1 MSTIPTLTIRDEYGV
16 KYTSD
21 GKILIKVPK
30 DLQEY
35 TIKPGTEIICSEAFF
50 QCERLASL
58 EIPESVKE
66 IGDGAFYGCRNLKSI
81 TLSSPVIHI
90 GIWAFKDCSNLKDV
104 NFRYQTNVKRK
115 IQIEIDETAFK
126 GCPIESLTIPLC
138 GQMDLEEDVTNKTQT
153 NRINDYGDDLPF

>member
-1 MSTIPTLTIRDEYGV
+1 MSTIPKLTIRDEYGV
-16 KYTSD
+16 KYTAD
-21 GKILIKVPK
+21 GNILIKVPK

-35 TIKPGTEIICSEAFF
+35 TIKPGTEIICSEAFY
-50 QCERLASL
+50 QCEHLTSL

-81 TLSSPVIHI
+81 TLLSPVIHI

-104 NFRYQTNVKRK
+104 FFRYKTDVKRK
-115 IQIEIDETAFK
+115 IQIEIDETAFM

-138 GQMDLEEDVTNKTQT
+138 GQVDLEDDTTNKTQT
-153 NRINDYGDDLPF
+153 NRMTYYDDDLPF